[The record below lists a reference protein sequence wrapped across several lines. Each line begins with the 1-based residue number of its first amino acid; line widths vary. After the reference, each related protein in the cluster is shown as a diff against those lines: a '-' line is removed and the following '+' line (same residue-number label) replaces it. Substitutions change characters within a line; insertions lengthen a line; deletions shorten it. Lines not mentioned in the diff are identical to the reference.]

1 MDTLNSK
8 VCMNTP
14 EEYGLYVYSEEYG
27 CMDTPEEYCQVFQ
40 EY

>member
-1 MDTLNSK
+1 M
-8 VCMNTP
+8 VCMDTP
-14 EEYGLYVYSEEYG
+14 EEYGLYVYFEEYG